1 MSTSYSSKASAKLL
15 RLLTKLVSLL
25 EPSSSLRR
33 RKRKREREESRQQH
47 EPTASN
53 DELLNNFFKNSI
65 HFDSM
70 CSMCFLDHNS
80 LRTCSRCTNRL
91 ISSISLS
98 SSSLDKCS
106 FRCLAK
112 ISMFSKVLSTSS
124 RFFISI
130 FSSWRD
136 FHVANFCIF
145 VFFATIV
152 LLYKTSELNSE
163 Y

>member
-25 EPSSSLRR
+25 EPSSSSLRR
-33 RKRKREREESRQQH
+33 RKRRKREESRQQH
-47 EPTASN
+47 ESTASN

-130 FSSWRD
+130 FSNWRD